1 MTGIGA
7 GSTWMGPGRIFV
19 CGVAVVVS
27 IAVGVPACRAES
39 SQQPNVLF
47 ISVDDLRPALG
58 CYGDR
63 LAKTPNI
70 DRLASTGRQFLA
82 AYCQQAVCGPSR
94 TSLLTGRLPDN
105 NRVWHNRQRFRVHE
119 PDTVTLPQLFVRAG
133 YRAESYGK
141 VFSGNAAE
149 EDPES
154 WSAPAVLK
162 AEGWRNYVERPT
174 AGDGKGPPTE
184 AAEVGDEGYADGKL
198 ATLAIESLKRLRG
211 EPFFLAVGFFKPHLP
226 FNAPRQ
232 YWDLHDPEAFGEA
245 DLERTVGAAAE
256 AYPDHLELAGY
267 AGMPRSEQVSTDE
280 ARRLR
285 QGYYAC
291 VSYVDAQVG
300 RLLAA
305 LEAQGLAES
314 TIVVLWGDHG
324 YSLGEADHWCKATNF
339 ERDTRVP
346 LVIRVPG
353 MAAAGEPATGLV
365 EHVDIYPTLANLA
378 GLEPPEEIDG
388 QSLEPMLQNPSAPG
402 RTYALSQYP
411 RPWKPQRPQM
421 MGYSLRSATHRYTRW
436 VQWTDKRLVAEELYV
451 YGRLPGQGDGPTPFV
466 ERSNVANDPAHRA
479 DLERHRAALDGQLAE
494 RLRPSAAKPLA
505 AVEPGKPKKR
515 GRREPHSDDD

>member
-7 GSTWMGPGRIFV
+7 GSGWMRPGRGVI
-19 CGVAVVVS
+19 CAVAVLVS
-27 IAVGVPACRAES
+27 IAADVAACRADS
-39 SQQPNVLF
+39 SQPPNVLF
-47 ISVDDLRPALG
+47 IAVDDLRPALG
-58 CYGDR
+58 CYGDP

-94 TSLLTGRLPDN
+94 TSVLTGRLPDN

-119 PDTVTLPQLFVRAG
+119 PDTVTLPQLFMRAG

-141 VFSGNAAE
+141 VFSGNADE

-162 AEGWRNYVERPT
+162 AEGWRNAVERST
-174 AGDGKGPPTE
+174 VGDGKGPATE

-198 ATLAIESLKRLRG
+198 ATLAIEALKRLRRG
-211 EPFFLAVGFFKPHLP
+211 PFFLAVGFFKPHLP

-232 YWDLHDPEAFGEA
+232 YWDLHDPAAFGEA
-245 DLERTVGAAAE
+245 DIKRTVGAAAD
-256 AYPDHLELAGY
+256 AYPDHRELAGY
-267 AGMPRSEQVSTDE
+267 AGMPRSEQVATDE

-305 LEAQGLAES
+305 LEEQGLAES

-353 MAAAGEPATGLV
+353 MPSAGEPAAGLV
-365 EHVDIYPTLANLA
+365 EHVDIYPTLAEVASLT
-378 GLEPPEEIDG
+378 PPDEIDG
-388 QSLEPMLQNPSAPG
+388 RSLGPMLRDPSTPG
-402 RTYALSQYP
+402 RPFALSQYP
-411 RPWKPQRPQM
+411 RPWKPQSPQT
-421 MGYSLRSATHRYTRW
+421 MGYSLRSPTHRYTRW
-436 VQWTDKRLVAEELYV
+436 VQWADKRLVAEELYV

-466 ERSNVANDPAHRA
+466 ERINVANDPAHRA
-479 DLERHRAALDGQLAE
+479 DLERHRAALDRQLAE
-494 RLRPSAAKPLA
+494 RLTPSTAKPM
-505 AVEPGKPKKR
+505 AVEPRKQKKR
-515 GRREPHSDDD
+515 NRREPSSEGD